1 MERHVI
7 VGTAGHIDH
16 GKTTL
21 IKALT
26 GRDTD
31 RLKEEK
37 ERGITIDLGFTWMDL
52 PDKER
57 VGIIDV
63 PGHEKFISNM
73 TAGVVGMDLVLLV
86 VAADEGVMPQT
97 REHLAILRLLGVE
110 NILVVVNK
118 CDLVDE
124 EWLEMVEQQIKEEF
138 QHFSGAGQ
146 KNEQVEDKLEND
158 VDIIRVSARTGV
170 GIEELKSQI
179 LKCVNKQKEMWK
191 TPAFPR
197 LPVDRVFSIKGS
209 GTVVTGTL
217 LGGEIHSGERMMIYP
232 QQTPC
237 RIRGIQVHEKETA
250 VCEAGQRSALNLAQT
265 ERKQSSDGKF
275 VYRGNVIAPEGSM
288 KVSRYVNAKLTLLPQ
303 SKRSIEHQTRL
314 HFYSGTTE
322 VLCRAVPLSCEK
334 VEPGASAYVQLRLEE
349 ESAFCAGDRFVVR
362 FYSPLET
369 IGGGII
375 LEMGEK
381 KERKFHDRIL
391 QRLEILEKSLCGQD
405 GTQSRE
411 ISEAGQNLQEQIH
424 LEKKI
429 MDELE
434 SWLSDHPY
442 RRGMPKSILFNQIS
456 KGKKEKNQEIQKC
469 LLLLEE
475 HEVVCCRKSEQDSK
489 RMELIS
495 PKGYKVKD
503 TEEVSAIRR
512 IFCSESVGKMV
523 FFLNR
528 TELETC
534 LASANNTKKKNE
546 KQNQSDLMEILDYL
560 KDEKEIIEIREDLYT
575 TTDTAFRIKAE
586 ISKLLCESKVIT
598 LSQIKEVFQTSRKNA
613 RLIFEYT
620 DRIGLTVKE
629 GAETERT
636 AGKKLIKE
644 QIRGK
649 WGENE

>member
-124 EWLEMVEQQIKEEF
+124 EWLEMVEQQIKEAF
-138 QHFSGAGQ
+138 QYFSGAGQ
-146 KNEQVEDKLEND
+146 KNEQVEDKSENN

-275 VYRGNVIAPEGSM
+275 VYRGNVIAPAGSM

-349 ESAFCAGDRFVVR
+349 EAAFCAGDRFVVR

-429 MDELE
+429 MGELE

-503 TEEVSAIRR
+503 TEEVSGIRR

-534 LASANNTKKKNE
+534 LASADNTKKKNE
-546 KQNQSDLMEILDYL
+546 KQNQTDLMEILDYL
-560 KDEKEIIEIREDLYT
+560 KDEKEIIEIREELYT
-575 TTDTAFRIKAE
+575 TTDTAFRIKTE

-620 DRIGLTVKE
+620 DWIGLTVKE

>member
-37 ERGITIDLGFTWMDL
+37 ERGITIDLGFTWMEL

-138 QHFSGAGQ
+138 QHFSGEGQ
-146 KNEQVEDKLEND
+146 KNEQVEDKSEND

-237 RIRGIQVHEKETA
+237 RVRGIQVHEKETA

-349 ESAFCAGDRFVVR
+349 EAAFCAGDRFVVR

-391 QRLEILEKSLCGQD
+391 QRLERLEKSLCGQE

-411 ISEAGQNLQEQIH
+411 ISETGQNLQEQIH

-442 RRGMPKSILFNQIS
+442 RRGMPKSVLFNQIS
-456 KGKKEKNQEIQKC
+456 KGEKEKNQEIQKC

-475 HEVVCCRKSEQDSK
+475 HEAVCCRKSDNK
-489 RMELIS
+489 GTELIF
-495 PKGYKVKD
+495 PMGYKVKE
-503 TEEVSAIRR
+503 TEAVSEIRR
-512 IFCSESVGKMV
+512 IFCSESAWKMV

-546 KQNQSDLMEILDYL
+546 KQNRTDLMEILDYL
-560 KDEKEIIEIREDLYT
+560 KDEKEIVEIREDLYT
-575 TTDTAFRIKAE
+575 TTDTAFKIKAE

-636 AGKKLIKE
+636 AGKGSAKE
-644 QIRGK
+644 QIKGK
-649 WGENE
+649 RGENE

>member
-1 MERHVI
+1 MKRHVI

-21 IKALT
+21 IKVLT

-52 PDKER
+52 SDKER

-124 EWLEMVEQQIKEEF
+124 EWLEMVEQQIKEAF
-138 QHFSGAGQ
+138 QHFSGEGQ
-146 KNEQVEDKLEND
+146 KNEQVEDKSEND

-170 GIEELKSQI
+170 GIEALKSQI

-191 TPAFPR
+191 TSSFPR
-197 LPVDRVFSIKGS
+197 LPVDRVFTIKGS

-217 LGGEIHSGERMMIYP
+217 LGGEVYTGARMMVYP
-232 QQTPC
+232 QQTLC
-237 RIRGIQVHEKETA
+237 RVRGIQVHEKETS
-250 VCEAGQRSALNLAQT
+250 VCEAGQRSALNLVQT
-265 ERKQSSDGKF
+265 ERKQSSDRKF

-288 KVSRYVNAKLTLLPQ
+288 RVSRYVNARLTLLSQ

-349 ESAFCAGDRFVVR
+349 EAAFCEGDRFVVR

-375 LEMGEK
+375 LEMGEQ

-442 RRGMPKSILFNQIS
+442 RRGMPKSVLFNQIS
-456 KGKKEKNQEIQKC
+456 KGKKEKNQKIQKC

-475 HEVVCCRKSEQDSK
+475 HEAVCCRKSEQDSK

-534 LASANNTKKKNE
+534 LASADNTKKKNE

-575 TTDTAFRIKAE
+575 TTDTAFKIKAE

-636 AGKKLIKE
+636 AGKGSAKE

-649 WGENE
+649 RGENE

>member
-1 MERHVI
+1 
-7 VGTAGHIDH
+7 
-16 GKTTL
+16 
-21 IKALT
+21 
-26 GRDTD
+26 
-31 RLKEEK
+31 
-37 ERGITIDLGFTWMDL
+37 
-52 PDKER
+52 
-57 VGIIDV
+57 
-63 PGHEKFISNM
+63 
-73 TAGVVGMDLVLLV
+73 
-86 VAADEGVMPQT
+86 
-97 REHLAILRLLGVE
+97 
-110 NILVVVNK
+110 
-118 CDLVDE
+118 
-124 EWLEMVEQQIKEEF
+124 
-138 QHFSGAGQ
+138 
-146 KNEQVEDKLEND
+146 
-158 VDIIRVSARTGV
+158 
-170 GIEELKSQI
+170 
-179 LKCVNKQKEMWK
+179 
-191 TPAFPR
+191 
-197 LPVDRVFSIKGS
+197 
-209 GTVVTGTL
+209 
-217 LGGEIHSGERMMIYP
+217 MIYP
-232 QQTPC
+232 QQTAC
-237 RIRGIQVHEKETA
+237 RVRGIQVHEKETA

-334 VEPGASAYVQLRLEE
+334 VEPGVSAYVQLRLEE
-349 ESAFCAGDRFVVR
+349 EAAFCAGDRFVVR

-489 RMELIS
+489 KMELIS

-503 TEEVSAIRR
+503 TEEVSVIRR

-534 LASANNTKKKNE
+534 LASADNTKKKNE

-560 KDEKEIIEIREDLYT
+560 KDEKEIIEIREDIYT
-575 TTDTAFRIKAE
+575 TTDTAFKIKAE

-636 AGKKLIKE
+636 SEKGLVKE

-649 WGENE
+649 RGENE

>member
-146 KNEQVEDKLEND
+146 KNEQVEDKAEND

-237 RIRGIQVHEKETA
+237 RVRGIQVHEKETA

-375 LEMGEK
+375 RSWTESAGTDPFR
-381 KERKFHDRIL
+381 KE
-391 QRLEILEKSLCGQD
+391 
-405 GTQSRE
+405 
-411 ISEAGQNLQEQIH
+411 
-424 LEKKI
+424 
-429 MDELE
+429 
-434 SWLSDHPY
+434 DH
-442 RRGMPKSILFNQIS
+442 G
-456 KGKKEKNQEIQKC
+456 
-469 LLLLEE
+469 
-475 HEVVCCRKSEQDSK
+475 
-489 RMELIS
+489 
-495 PKGYKVKD
+495 
-503 TEEVSAIRR
+503 
-512 IFCSESVGKMV
+512 
-523 FFLNR
+523 
-528 TELETC
+528 
-534 LASANNTKKKNE
+534 
-546 KQNQSDLMEILDYL
+546 
-560 KDEKEIIEIREDLYT
+560 
-575 TTDTAFRIKAE
+575 
-586 ISKLLCESKVIT
+586 
-598 LSQIKEVFQTSRKNA
+598 
-613 RLIFEYT
+613 
-620 DRIGLTVKE
+620 
-629 GAETERT
+629 
-636 AGKKLIKE
+636 
-644 QIRGK
+644 
-649 WGENE
+649 

>member
-138 QHFSGAGQ
+138 QHFSEEGQ
-146 KNEQVEDKLEND
+146 KNEQVEDKSEND

-191 TPAFPR
+191 TSSFPR
-197 LPVDRVFSIKGS
+197 LPVDRVFTIKGS

-217 LGGEIHSGERMMIYP
+217 LGGEVYTGARMMVYP
-232 QQTPC
+232 QQTLC
-237 RIRGIQVHEKETA
+237 RVRGIQVHEKETS
-250 VCEAGQRSALNLAQT
+250 VCEAGQRSALNLVQT
-265 ERKQSSDGKF
+265 ERKQSSDRKF

-288 KVSRYVNAKLTLLPQ
+288 KVSRYVNVKLTLLPQ

-349 ESAFCAGDRFVVR
+349 EAAFCAGDRFVVR

-391 QRLEILEKSLCGQD
+391 QRLERLEKSLCGQE
-405 GTQSRE
+405 GAQSRE

-534 LASANNTKKKNE
+534 LASADNTKKKNE
-546 KQNQSDLMEILDYL
+546 KQNQTDLMEILDYL
-560 KDEKEIIEIREDLYT
+560 KDEKEIVEIREDLYT
-575 TTDTAFRIKAE
+575 TTDTAFRIKTE

-636 AGKKLIKE
+636 VGKGLAKE

-649 WGENE
+649 RGEDE

>member
-86 VAADEGVMPQT
+86 IAADEGVMPQT

-110 NILVVVNK
+110 NILVVLNK

-138 QHFSGAGQ
+138 QHFSGEGQ
-146 KNEQVEDKLEND
+146 KNEQVEDKSEND

-217 LGGEIHSGERMMIYP
+217 LGGEIHTGAQMMVYP

-237 RIRGIQVHEKETA
+237 RVRGIQVHEKEMS
-250 VCEAGQRSALNLAQT
+250 VCEAGQRSALNLVQT

-288 KVSRYVNAKLTLLPQ
+288 KVSRYVNARLTLLPQ

-334 VEPGASAYVQLRLEE
+334 VEPGESAYVQLRLEE
-349 ESAFCAGDRFVVR
+349 EAAFCEGDRFVVR

-375 LEMGEK
+375 LEMGEQ
-381 KERKFHDRIL
+381 KERRFHDRIL
-391 QRLEILEKSLCGQD
+391 QRLEILEKSLCGQE

-411 ISEAGQNLQEQIH
+411 SSEAGQNLQEQIH

-442 RRGMPKSILFNQIS
+442 RRGMPKSVLFNQIS

-475 HEVVCCRKSEQDSK
+475 HEAVCCRKSDNK
-489 RMELIS
+489 GTELIF
-495 PKGYKVKD
+495 PMGYKVKE
-503 TEEVSAIRR
+503 TEAVSEIRR
-512 IFCSESVGKMV
+512 IFCSESAGKIV

-528 TELETC
+528 TELEIC
-534 LASANNTKKKNE
+534 LASGNNTKKKNE
-546 KQNQSDLMEILDYL
+546 KQNRTDLIEILDYL

-575 TTDTAFRIKAE
+575 TTDTAFRIKTE

-649 WGENE
+649 RGENE

>member
-52 PDKER
+52 LDKER

-110 NILVVVNK
+110 NILVVLNK

-146 KNEQVEDKLEND
+146 KNEQVEDKSEND

-237 RIRGIQVHEKETA
+237 RVRGIQVHEKETA

-303 SKRSIEHQTRL
+303 GKRSIEHQTRL

-349 ESAFCAGDRFVVR
+349 EAAFCAGDRFVVR

-391 QRLEILEKSLCGQD
+391 QRLEGLEKSLCGQE

-434 SWLSDHPY
+434 SWLSDHSY
-442 RRGMPKSILFNQIS
+442 RIGMPKSILFNQIS

-475 HEVVCCRKSEQDSK
+475 HEAVCCRKSDNK
-489 RMELIS
+489 GTELIF
-495 PKGYKVKD
+495 PMGYKVKE
-503 TEEVSAIRR
+503 TEEVSEIRR
-512 IFCSESVGKMV
+512 IFCSESAGEMV

-546 KQNQSDLMEILDYL
+546 KQNRTDLMEILDYL
-560 KDEKEIIEIREDLYT
+560 KDEKEIIEIREDFYT
-575 TTDTAFRIKAE
+575 TTDTAFRIKTE

-636 AGKKLIKE
+636 AGKGSAKE

-649 WGENE
+649 RGENE

>member
-63 PGHEKFISNM
+63 PRHEKFISNM

-138 QHFSGAGQ
+138 QHFSGEGQ
-146 KNEQVEDKLEND
+146 KNERVEDKSEND

-237 RIRGIQVHEKETA
+237 RVRGIQVHEKETA
-250 VCEAGQRSALNLAQT
+250 VCEAGQRSALNLVQT

-334 VEPGASAYVQLRLEE
+334 VEPGASA
-349 ESAFCAGDRFVVR
+349 
-362 FYSPLET
+362 
-369 IGGGII
+369 
-375 LEMGEK
+375 
-381 KERKFHDRIL
+381 
-391 QRLEILEKSLCGQD
+391 
-405 GTQSRE
+405 
-411 ISEAGQNLQEQIH
+411 
-424 LEKKI
+424 
-429 MDELE
+429 
-434 SWLSDHPY
+434 
-442 RRGMPKSILFNQIS
+442 
-456 KGKKEKNQEIQKC
+456 
-469 LLLLEE
+469 
-475 HEVVCCRKSEQDSK
+475 
-489 RMELIS
+489 
-495 PKGYKVKD
+495 
-503 TEEVSAIRR
+503 
-512 IFCSESVGKMV
+512 
-523 FFLNR
+523 
-528 TELETC
+528 
-534 LASANNTKKKNE
+534 
-546 KQNQSDLMEILDYL
+546 
-560 KDEKEIIEIREDLYT
+560 
-575 TTDTAFRIKAE
+575 
-586 ISKLLCESKVIT
+586 
-598 LSQIKEVFQTSRKNA
+598 
-613 RLIFEYT
+613 
-620 DRIGLTVKE
+620 
-629 GAETERT
+629 
-636 AGKKLIKE
+636 
-644 QIRGK
+644 
-649 WGENE
+649 

>member
-73 TAGVVGMDLVLLV
+73 TAGVAGMDLVLLV

-97 REHLAILRLLGVE
+97 REHLAILRFLGVE
-110 NILVVVNK
+110 NILVVLNK

-124 EWLEMVEQQIKEEF
+124 EWQDMVEQQIKEEF
-138 QHFSGAGQ
+138 QQFFEAAQ
-146 KNEQVEDKLEND
+146 KNEPAEDKRENA
-158 VDIIRVSARTGV
+158 VNIVRVSAKSGV
-170 GIEELKSQI
+170 GIEKLKERIQR
-179 LKCVNKQKEMWK
+179 CVKKQKEMWK
-191 TPAFPR
+191 TSSFPR
-197 LPVDRVFSIKGS
+197 LPVDRVFTVKGS

-217 LGGEIHSGERMMIYP
+217 LGGEIHTGAQMMVYP

-237 RIRGIQVHEKETA
+237 RVRGIQVHEKEMS
-250 VCEAGQRSALNLAQT
+250 VCEAGQRSALNLVQT

-288 KVSRYVNAKLTLLPQ
+288 KVSRYVNARLTLLPQ
-303 SKRSIEHQTRL
+303 SKRSIEYQTRL

-334 VEPGASAYVQLRLEE
+334 VEPGESAYVQLRLEE
-349 ESAFCAGDRFVVR
+349 EAAFCEGDRFVVR

-375 LEMGEK
+375 LEMGEQ

-391 QRLEILEKSLCGQD
+391 QRLEILEKSLCGQE

-411 ISEAGQNLQEQIH
+411 SSEAGQNLQEQIH

-442 RRGMPKSILFNQIS
+442 RRGMPKSVLFNQIS
-456 KGKKEKNQEIQKC
+456 KGKKEKNQKIQKC

-475 HEVVCCRKSEQDSK
+475 HEAVCCRKSDNK
-489 RMELIS
+489 VMELIF
-495 PKGYKVKD
+495 PMGYKVKE
-503 TEEVSAIRR
+503 TEAVSEIRR

-523 FFLNR
+523 FFLKR

-534 LASANNTKKKNE
+534 LASGNHTKKKNE
-546 KQNQSDLMEILDYL
+546 NQNRIDLMEILDYL

-575 TTDTAFRIKAE
+575 AADTAFKIKTE

-636 AGKKLIKE
+636 AGKGSVKE

-649 WGENE
+649 RGENE

>member
-138 QHFSGAGQ
+138 QHFSGTGQ
-146 KNEQVEDKLEND
+146 KNEQIEDKLEND

-191 TPAFPR
+191 TSSFPR
-197 LPVDRVFSIKGS
+197 LPVDRVFTIKGS

-217 LGGEIHSGERMMIYP
+217 LGGEVYTGARMMVYP
-232 QQTPC
+232 QQTLC
-237 RIRGIQVHEKETA
+237 RVRGIQVHEKETS
-250 VCEAGQRSALNLAQT
+250 VCEAGQRSALNLVQT
-265 ERKQSSDGKF
+265 ERKQSSDRKF

-288 KVSRYVNAKLTLLPQ
+288 RVSRYVNARLTLLSQ

-349 ESAFCAGDRFVVR
+349 EAAFCAGDRFVVR

-375 LEMGEK
+375 LEMGEQ

-391 QRLEILEKSLCGQD
+391 QRLEILEKSLCGQE

-629 GAETERT
+629 GVETERT
-636 AGKKLIKE
+636 AGKGLAKE

-649 WGENE
+649 RGENE

>member
-1 MERHVI
+1 M
-7 VGTAGHIDH
+7 
-16 GKTTL
+16 
-21 IKALT
+21 
-26 GRDTD
+26 
-31 RLKEEK
+31 
-37 ERGITIDLGFTWMDL
+37 
-52 PDKER
+52 
-57 VGIIDV
+57 
-63 PGHEKFISNM
+63 
-73 TAGVVGMDLVLLV
+73 
-86 VAADEGVMPQT
+86 
-97 REHLAILRLLGVE
+97 
-110 NILVVVNK
+110 
-118 CDLVDE
+118 
-124 EWLEMVEQQIKEEF
+124 
-138 QHFSGAGQ
+138 
-146 KNEQVEDKLEND
+146 
-158 VDIIRVSARTGV
+158 
-170 GIEELKSQI
+170 
-179 LKCVNKQKEMWK
+179 
-191 TPAFPR
+191 
-197 LPVDRVFSIKGS
+197 
-209 GTVVTGTL
+209 
-217 LGGEIHSGERMMIYP
+217 
-232 QQTPC
+232 
-237 RIRGIQVHEKETA
+237 
-250 VCEAGQRSALNLAQT
+250 
-265 ERKQSSDGKF
+265 
-275 VYRGNVIAPEGSM
+275 
-288 KVSRYVNAKLTLLPQ
+288 
-303 SKRSIEHQTRL
+303 
-314 HFYSGTTE
+314 
-322 VLCRAVPLSCEK
+322 
-334 VEPGASAYVQLRLEE
+334 QLRLEE
-349 ESAFCAGDRFVVR
+349 EAAFCAGDRFVVR

-375 LEMGEK
+375 LEMGEQ

-391 QRLEILEKSLCGQD
+391 QRLEILEKSLCGQERA
-405 GTQSRE
+405 QSRE

-503 TEEVSAIRR
+503 TEEVSVIRR

-534 LASANNTKKKNE
+534 LASADNTKKKNE
-546 KQNQSDLMEILDYL
+546 KQNQTDLMEILDYL
-560 KDEKEIIEIREDLYT
+560 KDEKEIIEIREELYT
-575 TTDTAFRIKAE
+575 TTDTAFRIKTE

-620 DRIGLTVKE
+620 DWIGLTVKE